1 MSQDLPGVASSVT
14 AVEEAE
20 KPPPRFD
27 SGNAENQRDPY
38 GIGHYAVECVDIQ
51 ADSRLLLLL
60 LLVET
65 PNRSMVF
72 RSRAVFLS

>member
-1 MSQDLPGVASSVT
+1 VASSVT
-14 AVEEAE
+14 AVEEVE

-27 SGNAENQRDPY
+27 SGNCDNQRDPY
-38 GIGHYAVECVDIQ
+38 GIGHYAVVCVDIQ

-65 PNRSMVF
+65 PNRSTVS